1 MASMLRLTTM
11 TMTMFTALAI
21 GACSGNRDET
31 ITEQCDRVREH
42 LIRIELPL
50 ADAKREDH
58 ARVMRRAMGGAFLDH
73 CARSMTA
80 AQRKCALDAADSR
93 GAMACTSKARKQV
106 VAKEET
112 K

>member
-1 MASMLRLTTM
+1 MPTMQCLTTM
-11 TMTMFTALAI
+11 MMLAMLAA

-31 ITEQCDRVREH
+31 VTEQCERIREH

-50 ADAKREDH
+50 ADAKRESH
-58 ARVMRRAMGGAFLDH
+58 ARVMRRALGEAFVDH
-73 CARSMTA
+73 CSRSMTA
-80 AQRKCALDAADSR
+80 AQRKCVLGATESR
-93 GAMACTSKARKQV
+93 IATACTSKTRKQA